1 MSTSL
6 LVLPGPS
13 EKYWNIDFVDKHG
26 RVDAV
31 QKFGHIV
38 LVVVDFRNEIRI
50 LQTHPLIVGTFRV
63 ARIGHIFR
71 PALTINGSA
80 IHTFFGPLHGEPGIQ
95 NPAWSE
101 RGTRTVI
108 KY

>member
-13 EKYWNIDFVDKHG
+13 EKDWNIDFVDKQG

-31 QKFGHIV
+31 QEFGHIV
-38 LVVVDFRNEIRI
+38 LVVVDFRNEIGI

-63 ARIGHIFR
+63 ARISHV
-71 PALTINGSA
+71 L
-80 IHTFFGPLHGEPGIQ
+80 
-95 NPAWSE
+95 
-101 RGTRTVI
+101 
-108 KY
+108 